1 MSKTAVCQVIA
12 SGKKIILATHIRPDG
27 DALGSTFGL
36 AHLLMMLGKEVLCYL
51 EQPIT
56 GVYSFLTS
64 NIPIETD
71 FDRVLAF
78 ANFAEQ
84 SGDGLVAVALDCGD
98 LGRLGD
104 NGNALIRLS
113 PFLVIDHHQG
123 NKGFGDLHWIEPHR
137 SSTGEMIYDL
147 AEELGV
153 ADTLSQEAAQCLYT
167 AIVTDTGSF
176 RYDSTTSRTF
186 AIAGRLIDQGVTPAT
201 VCQRLF
207 DNATF
212 GSLHLTQAV
221 LASLQTYLDQQV
233 AVIRVTQQML
243 EETDTSYEDAEG
255 LVDFPRSVKEVKV
268 AVFLK
273 EGEPGTEQISVSMRA
288 KGDCDVAEVAAQFSG
303 GGHRNAAGCRVLGK
317 TMDEVCAMLIPAL
330 EQALLQAASE
340 KK

>member
-1 MSKTAVCQVIA
+1 MNKTALSQAIK
-12 SGKKIILATHIRPDG
+12 SGKKFILATHIRPDG

-36 AHLLMMLGKEVLCYL
+36 AHILMMMGKEVLCYL
-51 EQPIT
+51 EEPVT
-56 GVYSFLTS
+56 GVYSTLAQGM
-64 NIPIETD
+64 PIETD
-71 FDRVLAF
+71 FTCITAF
-78 ANFAEQ
+78 AQ
-84 SGDGLVAVALDCGD
+84 QRTDVVGIALDCGD

-104 NGNALIRLS
+104 NGAELCKIQ

-137 SSTGEMIYDL
+137 SSTGEMVYDL

-153 ADTLSQEAAQCLYT
+153 AEKLSKEAAECLYT

-176 RYDSTTSRTF
+176 RYDSTTSHTF
-186 AIAGRLIDQGVTPAT
+186 AVAGRLIDRGVRPGT

-207 DNATF
+207 DNASF
-212 GSLHLTQAV
+212 GSLQLTQAV

-233 AVIRVTQQML
+233 AVIRMTQQML
-243 EETDTSYEDAEG
+243 QETGTSSEDAEG
-255 LVDFPRSVKEVKV
+255 LVNFPRSVKNVRV

-273 EGEPGTEQISVSMRA
+273 EGEAETDQISISMRA

-303 GGHRNAAGCRVLGK
+303 GGHRNAAGCRIHGK

-330 EQALLQAASE
+330 EQALQETQQTAKE

>member
-1 MSKTAVCQVIA
+1 MSKTAVRQVIA

-36 AHLLMMLGKEVLCYL
+36 AHLLMMMGKEVLCYL
-51 EQPIT
+51 EQPVT

-78 ANFAEQ
+78 ANFANQ
-84 SGDGLVAVALDCGD
+84 PGDDLVAVALDCGD

-104 NGNALIRLS
+104 NGPELS
-113 PFLVIDHHQG
+113 KIQPFVVIDHHQG
-123 NKGFGDLHWIEPHR
+123 NKGFGDLHWVEPYR

-147 AEELGV
+147 AEELGL
-153 ADTLSQEAAQCLYT
+153 ADELSQEAAQCLYT

-221 LASLQTYLDQQV
+221 LASLQTYLDNQV
-233 AVIRVTQQML
+233 AVIRVTRQML
-243 EETDTSYEDAEG
+243 KETGTSYEDAEG
-255 LVDFPRSVKEVKV
+255 LVDFPRSVKEVRV

-273 EGEPGTEQISVSMRA
+273 EGEPNTDQISISMRA

-330 EQALLQAASE
+330 EQALLQTANE

>member
-1 MSKTAVCQVIA
+1 
-12 SGKKIILATHIRPDG
+12 
-27 DALGSTFGL
+27 
-36 AHLLMMLGKEVLCYL
+36 MMMGKEVLCYL
-51 EQPIT
+51 EQPVT
-56 GVYSFLTS
+56 GVYSFLTQG
-64 NIPIETD
+64 IPIETD
-71 FDRVLAF
+71 FAQVLTF
-78 ANFAEQ
+78 ANQADDLM
-84 SGDGLVAVALDCGD
+84 GVALDCGD

-104 NGNALIRLS
+104 NGPELNKIQ

-123 NKGFGDLHWIEPHR
+123 NKGFGDLHWIEPYR

-147 AEELGV
+147 AEELGL

-176 RYDSTTSRTF
+176 RYDSTTSHTF
-186 AIAGRLIDQGVTPAT
+186 AVAGHLIDQGVRPGT

-207 DNATF
+207 DNASF
-212 GSLHLTQAV
+212 GSLQLTQAV
-221 LASLQTYLDQQV
+221 LASLQTYLDNQV

-243 EETDTSYEDAEG
+243 QETGTSYEDAEG
-255 LVDFPRSVKEVKV
+255 LVNFPRSVKEVRV

-273 EGEPGTEQISVSMRA
+273 EGEPDTDQISISMRA

-303 GGHRNAAGCRVLGK
+303 GGHRNAAGCRIHGK

-330 EQALLQAASE
+330 EQALCQPENE